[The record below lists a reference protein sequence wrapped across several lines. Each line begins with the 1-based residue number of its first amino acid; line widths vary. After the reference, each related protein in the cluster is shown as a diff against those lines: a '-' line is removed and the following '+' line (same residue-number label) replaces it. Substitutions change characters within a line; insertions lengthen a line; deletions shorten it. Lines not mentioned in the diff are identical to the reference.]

1 MIQGGVER
9 LQTVHPQLARLVR
22 AVAETWDVVI
32 LETLRTPE
40 RQAELVAHGKS
51 KTLQSKH
58 LVQPDGYAHAVD
70 LAPLP
75 VDWNSLPRWYYF
87 GGYCL
92 ALAKNMGIPAVWGG
106 DWNGNTQVT
115 DQQLNDCDH
124 FELKENS

>member
-1 MIQGGVER
+1 MIHGGVEK
-9 LQTVHPQLARLVR
+9 LQTLHPDLSRLIR
-22 AVAETWDVVI
+22 QVAETWDVVI
-32 LETLRTPE
+32 LETSRTPE
-40 RQAELVAHGKS
+40 RQAELYAAGKS

-92 ALAKNMGIPAVWGG
+92 ALAKSMNIEAVWGG
-106 DWNGNTQVT
+106 DWNGNTQTV
-115 DQQLNDCDH
+115 DNHFQDLDH
-124 FELKENS
+124 LEIAD